1 MIALL
6 ADRISEMPDLSDD
19 EWTCLM
25 IAAEGASMMSLGRWE
40 PSIDSLVAKGL
51 MSRNDKF
58 NNFITPAGRQAA
70 AEHEKKTDDA
80 SLRIG
85 VEVHN
90 TRIRAK
96 TILEEA
102 AAKLAEAAQ
111 LGQRVSGGE
120 IDTHI
125 AQAAREIIKR
135 AQELVR

>member
-1 MIALL
+1 MA
-6 ADRISEMPDLSDD
+6 DLSDD
-19 EWTCLM
+19 EYVVLA
-25 IAAEGASMMSLGRWE
+25 IAAEGQSMMQVGRWQAPTE
-40 PSIDSLVAKGL
+40 HLVELGFLVAH
-51 MSRNDKF
+51 DKF
-58 NNFITPAGRQAA
+58 NCFITPKGRQAA

-85 VEVHN
+85 VEIHN
-90 TRIRAK
+90 TRIRTKA
-96 TILEEA
+96 ILEEA

>member
-1 MIALL
+1 MT
-6 ADRISEMPDLSDD
+6 DLSDD

-25 IAAEGASMMSLGRWE
+25 IAAEGASMMAVGRWE
-40 PSIDSLVAKGL
+40 ASVDSLVAKGL
-51 MSRNDKF
+51 MQRNDKF
-58 NNFITPAGRQAA
+58 NNFITPAGREAA
-70 AEHEKKTDDA
+70 KQHEAKTDDA

-90 TRIRAK
+90 TRVRAK
-96 TILEEA
+96 QILEEA

-135 AQELVR
+135 AQELAR